1 MTGGPAFANSA
12 TMFAARALMST
23 PNSTLVP
30 GATLQGGRYT
40 ILGELARGGM
50 GVVHLARER
59 GSPALLVLKHLSVE
73 HGDDVDLV
81 RRLEREAR
89 LTARL
94 SHPGIARLV
103 DAVEEGGLLH
113 LLFEHVAGQ
122 SLAKV
127 LGRLAAGRQW
137 VAPSAAVRVVLEVL
151 DALAHAHAAT
161 DPQGE
166 PLGLVHRDLSPSN
179 VMLGYEG
186 GVKVIDFG
194 AAAGRVGD
202 HQTLPGRVLGTVRYM
217 SPEQALSRAV
227 DRRSDLYTVGVLLWE
242 LLSGRR
248 MVAKGTLQTML
259 VAVVRQPAP
268 PLSSLMRELPPALSA
283 VVERALAK
291 DPDAR
296 WPDAVS
302 MRDAL
307 LRAAEPLGIVEPD
320 ALGTLVSA
328 LFSTERREAE
338 ARAARSEELAMAE
351 LAHVDPT
358 QPTPSPP
365 LPRGAPSRTRT
376 WPDDADRVDPQPL
389 DERDLAR
396 MTINR
401 RAGEEPSWAEPERDF
416 APGELTSRELAAPTL
431 IDGARTSV
439 ATDSGET
446 RVTVAS
452 GPATTATPMPDWE
465 LAGTRATPFPG
476 GEPDTRLGPVG
487 RSAEASAKP
496 LPKGRVRLR
505 TLLGSMA
512 LVALGMLLAIVGQRL
527 LATPT
532 VESQGPVGER
542 VPIATAKPP
551 GQGPRIE
558 PRRGPGVG
566 SNGAGAEASRV
577 DAVAVEESASARA
590 QAPTERPRRAVVDV
604 SAQREPPAPPP
615 PRAEEAMLASIAAK
629 LERLED
635 APDDPRLLTELH
647 DELIEA
653 AATLSE
659 QERRSVEA
667 VTRTSLRGGGAAAL
681 RQAFERL
688 RRALR

>member
-1 MTGGPAFANSA
+1 
-12 TMFAARALMST
+12 MST
-23 PNSTLVP
+23 PIPTLVP
-30 GATLQGGRYT
+30 GATLQEGRYT

-89 LTARL
+89 LTAQL

-113 LLFEHVAGQ
+113 LLFEHCAGQ

-127 LGRLAAGRQW
+127 LGRLAASRQW
-137 VAPSAAVRVVLEVL
+137 IAPSAAIRVVLEVL

-202 HQTLPGRVLGTVRYM
+202 HRTQPGRVLGTVRYM

-248 MVAKGTLQTML
+248 MVAKGALQTML
-259 VAVVRQPAP
+259 VAVVRHPAT
-268 PLSSLMRELPPALSA
+268 PLSSLVPELPTALSE

-291 DPDAR
+291 DPEAR
-296 WPDAVS
+296 WPDAAT

-307 LRAAEPLGIVEPD
+307 QHAAEPLGIVEPA

-328 LFSTERREAE
+328 LFPSERRESE
-338 ARAARSEELAMAE
+338 ARAALSEKLAKAE
-351 LAHVDPT
+351 LERVVPKRPA
-358 QPTPSPP
+358 PSPP
-365 LPRGAPSRTRT
+365 LPRSAPSRPR
-376 WPDDADRVDPQPL
+376 PDATDRVAPQQL

-396 MTINR
+396 VTVNR
-401 RAGEEPSWAEPERDF
+401 RSGEEPSWAEPEGDF
-416 APGELTSRELAAPTL
+416 GPGELTARELAAQTL
-431 IDGARTSV
+431 IEDARAGD
-439 ATDSGET
+439 ATDDGET

-452 GPATTATPMPDWE
+452 SSATAAMPSPEWE

-476 GEPDTRLGPVG
+476 GGDLRGIGPGG
-487 RSAEASAKP
+487 RSAETSEKP
-496 LPKGRVRLR
+496 AREGGMRLR
-505 TLLGSMA
+505 TLLGAMA
-512 LVALGMLLAIVGQRL
+512 LVALGMVLAIVGQRL
-527 LATPT
+527 LAAPKLEAQ
-532 VESQGPVGER
+532 VQVGEPEP
-542 VPIATAKPP
+542 VATTKPT
-551 GQGPRIE
+551 GEGPRIE
-558 PRRGPGVG
+558 PRRGTGIGSLVPGADAPPTE
-566 SNGAGAEASRV
+566 AGAFAE
-577 DAVAVEESASARA
+577 SARA
-590 QAPTERPRRAVVDV
+590 RVPTSAERPRRTVAVD
-604 SAQREPPAPPP
+604 AQAQPEAPAPGD
-615 PRAEEAMLASIAAK
+615 PRPEEARLASISAK
-629 LERLED
+629 LERLEA
-635 APDDPRLLTELH
+635 APDDPQLLTELH
-647 DELIEA
+647 DELIA
-653 AATLSE
+653 AAAPLSE
-659 QERRSVEA
+659 KDRRAVEA